1 MAEQHIKLLKDLVPP
16 IVSRF
21 LLRVYLLTTGAG
33 WHVFRGAYPT
43 FADVPAASGGMDN
56 DWFVADAIKP
66 IEGLRFELSHSP
78 KGEEVG
84 RLMLPLVVSQLLG
97 PEKLTVLDF
106 GGGAARGL
114 NSILEHVPNIDLAR
128 LNYILVETPAMCQ
141 AVRSALTR
149 MRFEGVEVVEQIPSK
164 LSHPLIVQARGSI
177 QYIPDYRATLSSLL
191 ALAPEIFIIDQTPVT
206 DAPTFAQQQ
215 CNNPNHAVARWVFNR
230 NDLISEVEKSGYRL
244 AFIFDHQLPVT
255 HKDSKPSNDV
265 GTVFHR
271 LTP

>member
-1 MAEQHIKLLKDLVPP
+1 
-16 IVSRF
+16 
-21 LLRVYLLTTGAG
+21 
-33 WHVFRGAYPT
+33 
-43 FADVPAASGGMDN
+43 MDN

-97 PEKLTVLDF
+97 REKLTVLDF

-114 NSILEHVPNIDLAR
+114 NSILEHVPNIDLTR

-149 MRFEGVEVVEQIPSK
+149 MQFEGVEVVEQIPSK

-177 QYIPDYRATLSSLL
+177 QYLPDYRATLSSLL
-191 ALAPEIFIIDQTPVT
+191 ALAPASIMLRNVSAVEPRLFSRSTIIP
-206 DAPTFAQQQ
+206 PGFRK
-215 CNNPNHAVARWVFNR
+215 PPIAVKKRRCKVQ
-230 NDLISEVEKSGYRL
+230 S
-244 AFIFDHQLPVT
+244 
-255 HKDSKPSNDV
+255 
-265 GTVFHR
+265 
-271 LTP
+271 